1 MNQRKE
7 KISELIRKEISKI
20 LEEDIEWKENLL
32 ITVNRAELND
42 NLSTATIFISVFP
55 DDGQLEVIRLL
66 EILRPRINI
75 LFRKSV
81 PLRTVPKLEFQME
94 KIG

>member
-1 MNQRKE
+1 MNQQKE
-7 KISELIRKEISKI
+7 KISELIRKKISKI

-42 NLSTATIFISVFP
+42 NLSTAIIFISVFP
-55 DDGQLEVIRLL
+55 DDGGLEVAQLL

-75 LFRKSV
+75 LFRKNV
-81 PLRTVPKLEFQME
+81 PLRVIPKLEFQIE
-94 KIG
+94 KIA